1 MRLLEAGN
9 RAVTMAVEFDTCDDF
24 GLVEGS
30 ASRLVGWIELL
41 STRTAAI
48 ANETMVVTNPT
59 HPSDVAALLLMAA
72 YLRLPEYFRWQNS
85 SDPCR
90 DR

>member
-1 MRLLEAGN
+1 MRLLKSGN

-30 ASRLVGWIELL
+30 ASRLVGWIHVL
-41 STRTAAI
+41 SMRTAAI
-48 ANETMVVTNPT
+48 ANETRVVTKLT
-59 HPSDVAALLLMAA
+59 HASDVAALLLMATH
-72 YLRLPEYFRWQNS
+72 LRLPEYFRWQNA